1 MNEQRP
7 WVQAAIDVAD
17 MESAVAISKMAV
29 EAGCDWIEAGTPLL
43 YGEGYK
49 AITELKK
56 VAGDRPVVADF
67 KAQDGC
73 YSYFVHA
80 KEAGAE
86 YATVT
91 VVNNDCGT
99 LEALRARRDCG
110 IKVLADLFGVPVEE
124 LPQRAQECE
133 AMGVDGICIHFGF
146 DESQYNK
153 RRRQSDG
160 VRAVKNAVKI
170 PVNGMGGGYQGE
182 GFKTVIPSQASAK
195 VSFRLVFDQK
205 RTESGTVIENACVGT
220 ASRFGYQPSPTC

>member
-1 MNEQRP
+1 MIEQRP

-17 MESAVAISKMAV
+17 MESAIAITKMAV
-29 EAGCDWIEAGTPLL
+29 EAGCDWIEVGTPLL

-56 VAGDRPVVADF
+56 IAGDRPVVADF

-91 VVNNDCGT
+91 VVNNDFGT

-110 IKVLADLFGVPVEE
+110 IKVLADLFGVPVNE

-153 RRRQSDG
+153 RRHQADG
-160 VRAVKNAVKI
+160 VREVKAAVKI
-170 PVNGMGGGYQGE
+170 PVSCAADTLEDAIDAMKQGADWVFFGADYLNE
-182 GFKTVIPSQASAK
+182 AKPEKLAPLKHYVDTVHNC
-195 VSFRLVFDQK
+195 R
-205 RTESGTVIENACVGT
+205 R
-220 ASRFGYQPSPTC
+220 